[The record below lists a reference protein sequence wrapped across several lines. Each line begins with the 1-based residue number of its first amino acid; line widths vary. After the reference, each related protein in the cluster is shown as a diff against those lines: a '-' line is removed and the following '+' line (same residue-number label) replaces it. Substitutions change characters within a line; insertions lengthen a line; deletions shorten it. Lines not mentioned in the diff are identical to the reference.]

1 MAILTRFEHEQR
13 SAILVGLVFF
23 MVYIL
28 SSLAS
33 RSSGS
38 ISDRFPNLSAPT
50 NFSLALGL
58 LCGIMSGF
66 LFSMDLWA
74 ISVLLFIAV
83 YMIENVRKPIGVAY
97 LGSEAEREVL
107 ASILSVDSQLKSL
120 VAAILA
126 PLFGIF
132 ADLYGVGWSLI
143 LVSTGLL
150 LVLPLVR
157 LKPVKT
163 GNG

>member
-1 MAILTRFEHEQR
+1 M
-13 SAILVGLVFF
+13 
-23 MVYIL
+23 
-28 SSLAS
+28 
-33 RSSGS
+33 
-38 ISDRFPNLSAPT
+38 
-50 NFSLALGL
+50 NFSLVAGL

-66 LFSMDLWA
+66 FFNMDLWA

-83 YMIENVRKPIGVAY
+83 YMIENLRKPIGVAY
-97 LGSEAEREVL
+97 LGSKAEKEVL

-132 ADLYGVGWSLI
+132 ADLYGLGWSLI

-150 LVLPLVR
+150 LFLPLVR
-157 LKPVKT
+157 LKPERT
-163 GNG
+163 SYE